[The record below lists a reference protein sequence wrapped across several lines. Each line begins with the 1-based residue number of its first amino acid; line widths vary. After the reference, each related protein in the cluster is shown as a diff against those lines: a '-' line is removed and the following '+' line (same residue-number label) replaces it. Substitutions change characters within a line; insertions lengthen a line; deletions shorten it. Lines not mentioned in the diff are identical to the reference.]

1 MVGNMLVL
9 TLEDPEEAMQTL
21 VIWTWL
27 PIPNP
32 VGVEELTVVALGQV
46 LWSLGSVADIVR
58 LQFQV

>member
-32 VGVEELTVVALGQV
+32 VGVEELIVVALGQV
-46 LWSLGSVADIVR
+46 LRSLGSVADIVR
-58 LQFQV
+58 LLFQV